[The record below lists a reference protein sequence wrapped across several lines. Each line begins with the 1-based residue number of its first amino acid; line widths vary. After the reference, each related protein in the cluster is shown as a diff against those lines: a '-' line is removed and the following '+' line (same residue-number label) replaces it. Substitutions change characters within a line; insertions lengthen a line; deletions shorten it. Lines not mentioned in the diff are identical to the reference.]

1 MEINL
6 CLMEFKMSATNV
18 RFFDR
23 LSMDHPKKKVDNQQ
37 PSHITLHP
45 HSTNLLFLYILIM

>member
-1 MEINL
+1 
-6 CLMEFKMSATNV
+6 MEFKMSATNV